1 MHPPTPSIFDGIG
14 MGLGFTIAITILGA
28 IRELIGGGTIFSDGT
43 NALFDLSTIGY
54 TPASIFIL
62 APGAFFV
69 LAFMIAI
76 MNRIKRKKGMKPAE
90 VPDYTEEIE
99 EAKAE
104 AKNN

>member
-1 MHPPTPSIFDGIG
+1 M
-14 MGLGFTIAITILGA
+14 
-28 IRELIGGGTIFSDGT
+28 
-43 NALFDLSTIGY
+43 
-54 TPASIFIL
+54 
-62 APGAFFV
+62 FF
-69 LAFMIAI
+69 AFMIAI

>member
-1 MHPPTPSIFDGIG
+1 

-43 NALFDLSTIGY
+43 NALFDLST
-54 TPASIFIL
+54 TVTHQQVSL
-62 APGAFFV
+62 SLHRSV
-69 LAFMIAI
+69 LCSCIHDCI
-76 MNRIKRKKGMKPAE
+76 MNRIKRNKGMKPAE

>member
-1 MHPPTPSIFDGIG
+1 M
-14 MGLGFTIAITILGA
+14 
-28 IRELIGGGTIFSDGT
+28 
-43 NALFDLSTIGY
+43 
-54 TPASIFIL
+54 
-62 APGAFFV
+62 

-76 MNRIKRKKGMKPAE
+76 MNRIKRKKGMKTAV